1 MNVTAAQLPLGTH
14 YGTGWVTT
22 KIPFGEQIESF
33 DYHSRTES
41 YAVGTSRKA
50 DYKLSVD
57 DAWATEGDLV
67 YVMLVATLT
76 NESDTAFL
84 PQVEQGF
91 IKLLDRKTSSIVHR

>member
-1 MNVTAAQLPLGTH
+1 MNITTAQLPVGSH

-50 DYKLSVD
+50 DYKMSVD
-57 DAWATEGDLV
+57 DVWATEGDFIFI
-67 YVMLVATLT
+67 MLTAELMG
-76 NESDTAFL
+76 ESDTAFL

-91 IKLLDRKTSSIVHR
+91 IKLLDRKTSSLIDR

>member
-1 MNVTAAQLPLGTH
+1 MNVTAARIPLGSH

-33 DYHSRTES
+33 DYHSRTDS
-41 YAVGTSRKA
+41 YAVGTSKKA

-57 DAWATEGDLV
+57 DVWATEGDFNFVILF
-67 YVMLVATLT
+67 ATLT
-76 NESDTAFL
+76 HEPDTAFL

-91 IKLLDRKTSSIVHR
+91 IKLLDRKTSSIVDR